1 MFLETS
7 QLLSKANPKTPNL
20 SNAGLASAYRRMKK
34 YAISS
39 RTRTASAVRPQRIN
53 RSGSRASGGRSRTER
68 PPPTPVRLPASMG
81 SLGERLS
88 VAGEPLH
95 LGLGRGV
102 DGRGKRRVL
111 ELLRHVLAVA
121 LGVVQPVLHPL
132 RDLLRLPRLAH
143 VLVDEEE
150 RGRRDG
156 IRAGSR
162 RVDRAEAQVGRDF
175 HAVTRRRGGLQRG
188 RHVLAGLVLH
198 VRGREVVLQGERL
211 LDVAHRALVL
221 LDAGGHAVVAL
232 RAG

>member
-39 RTRTASAVRPQRIN
+39 RIRTARAVRPQRMT

-81 SLGERLS
+81 SLGEGLS
-88 VAGEPLH
+88 VAREPLH

-102 DGRGKRRVL
+102 DGRGKRRIL
-111 ELLRHVLAVA
+111 ELLGHALAGA
-121 LGVVQPVLHPL
+121 LGVVQPVLHAL
-132 RDLLRLPRLAH
+132 GHLLRLPGLAH

-150 RGRRDG
+150 RGRGDR
-156 IRAGSR
+156 IRARAG
-162 RVDRAEAQVGRDF
+162 RVDCAE
-175 HAVTRRRGGLQRG
+175 
-188 RHVLAGLVLH
+188 
-198 VRGREVVLQGERL
+198 
-211 LDVAHRALVL
+211 
-221 LDAGGHAVVAL
+221 
-232 RAG
+232 